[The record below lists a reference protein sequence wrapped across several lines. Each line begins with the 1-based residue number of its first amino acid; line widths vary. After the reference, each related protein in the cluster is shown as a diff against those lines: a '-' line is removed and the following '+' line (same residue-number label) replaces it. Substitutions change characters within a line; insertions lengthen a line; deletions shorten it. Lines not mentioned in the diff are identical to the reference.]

1 MVNIRRWDMEQE
13 VFILGCLKE
22 RIVVT
27 ISVVP
32 FHLLRHCVQIEQHVL
47 PSVLI

>member
-1 MVNIRRWDMEQE
+1 MEQE
-13 VFILGCLKE
+13 VYILGCLKE

-32 FHLLRHCVQIEQHVL
+32 FHLLRHCVQIEHNMCCRQC
-47 PSVLI
+47 

>member
-32 FHLLRHCVQIEQHVL
+32 FHLLRHCVQIEHNMCCRQC
-47 PSVLI
+47 